1 MNTNLSRECLSAIES
16 HDVKLDIFEKLE
28 KQNLKL
34 TQVISLL
41 AQYQSISENDDDDI
55 ADNWLDNLSDIDRQ
69 ILKAFEI
76 ARGRYEQGTLINV

>member
-1 MNTNLSRECLSAIES
+1 MNTKLSRECLSAIES

-34 TQVISLL
+34 TKVISLL

-55 ADNWLDNLSDIDRQ
+55 ADNWLDSLSDIDRQ
-69 ILKAFEI
+69 VLKAFEI
-76 ARGRYEQGTLINV
+76 ARGRYEQST